1 MKNREFKAFQAAIG
15 SKIRKETKMTI
26 FDQRGETIKFEPDS
40 FCLSLWDITMPE
52 WISDEVRE
60 ELVDALIGF
69 DDEMSLIIAD
79 NVIDCWSG
87 LGLHVTGIRHVDELL
102 GKLYMRILD
111 CAHRK
116 GIYLDYRF

>member
-1 MKNREFKAFQAAIG
+1 MKKRNLQKHCRTAKRSESSG
-15 SKIRKETKMTI
+15 LKMTI